1 MKFLSSDGLKVVL
14 SKIKD
19 MFYTKTEVDEKLKSV
34 SGGGT
39 EEKITVKPRYSSC
52 LFNFYKKGNVVEVYQ
67 TFNSERYIDYVS
79 DNFLPKNYMEN
90 KEVIIGNMLNFEN
103 RNVIL
108 ILKEYKQLIIRG
120 GDFYYSD
127 SDKTYGETFIGKY
140 FTN

>member
-1 MKFLSSDGLKVVL
+1 MH
-14 SKIKD
+14 
-19 MFYTKTEVDEKLKSV
+19 
-34 SGGGT
+34 
-39 EEKITVKPRYSSC
+39 SSC

-67 TFNSERYIDYVS
+67 TFDSERYIDYVS

-103 RNVIL
+103 RDSIL

-120 GDFYYSD
+120 RDFYYSD